1 MDKGQGRLL
10 RKDADDADEA
20 EVAEVAERKRGNDN
34 LVQKTCRNLFIQ
46 RQRRLKDGLSSYKL
60 ARLLHKHIIQ
70 ENYPRYSRL
79 LRLFDQRTKAKA

>member
-1 MDKGQGRLL
+1 MNKGQGRLL

-46 RQRRLKDGLSSYKL
+46 RQRRLKGWLKFIQTCPTSTQAYNPGKL
-60 ARLLHKHIIQ
+60 PPIFEA
-70 ENYPRYSRL
+70 
-79 LRLFDQRTKAKA
+79 FAAV